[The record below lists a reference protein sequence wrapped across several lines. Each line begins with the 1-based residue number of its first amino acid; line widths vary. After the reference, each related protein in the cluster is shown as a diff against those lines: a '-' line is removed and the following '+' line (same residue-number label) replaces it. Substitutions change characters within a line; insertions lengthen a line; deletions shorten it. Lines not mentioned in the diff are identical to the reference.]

1 MYEELLRARQSDLA
15 LATRTIERRIEWEQL
30 LRIDRLERAL
40 KVARGR
46 LHLQPTFSVGAK

>member
-40 KVARGR
+40 KRARGK
-46 LHLQPTFSVGAK
+46 LYFLPTLSAEAK